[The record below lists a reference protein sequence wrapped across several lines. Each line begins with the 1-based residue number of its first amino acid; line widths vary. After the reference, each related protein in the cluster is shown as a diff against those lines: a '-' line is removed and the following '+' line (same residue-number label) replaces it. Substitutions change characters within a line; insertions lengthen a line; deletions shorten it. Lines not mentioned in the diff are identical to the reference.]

1 MDEDLSRDHSVDGK
15 DMNGNASRDRPV
27 DRVTVPEAA
36 EMMGVTQS
44 AIRKRIHR
52 GTIPWDKD
60 HEGRIYVYVD
70 PSEMSPET
78 RGGKARDTSAGQSRD
93 ELLEAYR
100 DQVEFLRRELE
111 RKDTIIMSLM
121 QRVPELETRQRL
133 LLRDARRLRDGL
145 RAGGQRY
152 ATPGA
157 AGALRDANLGD
168 AEMTYCS
175 FYRTKLRGADLRKAT
190 FVMQGQ
196 IEEAVG
202 DRHTR
207 LSSPLHTPK
216 AWSLSFEEQLERLKE
231 LDSEL
236 T

>member
-1 MDEDLSRDHSVDGK
+1 MSRMGEDKRRTKQTLYEGLSRNRYVDRK

-44 AIRKRIHR
+44 AIRKRVHR

-78 RGGKARDTSAGQSRD
+78 RGGKARGTSAGQSRD

-111 RKDTIIMSLM
+111 RKDTLLMSLM
-121 QRVPELETRQRL
+121 QRVPELEPTKDSSSEIRETSVSPS
-133 LLRDARRLRDGL
+133 AK
-145 RAGGQRY
+145 AGEGWPRSSSSSPY
-152 ATPGA
+152 
-157 AGALRDANLGD
+157 
-168 AEMTYCS
+168 S
-175 FYRTKLRGADLRKAT
+175 
-190 FVMQGQ
+190 
-196 IEEAVG
+196 G
-202 DRHTR
+202 DRGGGR
-207 LSSPLHTPK
+207 
-216 AWSLSFEEQLERLKE
+216 F
-231 LDSEL
+231 
-236 T
+236 

>member
-1 MDEDLSRDHSVDGK
+1 
-15 DMNGNASRDRPV
+15 MNGNASRDRPV

-44 AIRKRIHR
+44 AIRKRVHR

-121 QRVPELETRQRL
+121 QRIPNWKP
-133 LLRDARRLRDGL
+133 LRGHRSARYACRGAGKDTFGRPL
-145 RAGGQRY
+145 RANL
-152 ATPGA
+152 A
-157 AGALRDANLGD
+157 AGL
-168 AEMTYCS
+168 CV
-175 FYRTKLRGADLRKAT
+175 F
-190 FVMQGQ
+190 
-196 IEEAVG
+196 
-202 DRHTR
+202 
-207 LSSPLHTPK
+207 
-216 AWSLSFEEQLERLKE
+216 
-231 LDSEL
+231 
-236 T
+236 